1 MKFDFRERERERERE
16 TETER
21 VYLDITYFAETE
33 NTVAK

>member
-16 TETER
+16 M
-21 VYLDITYFAETE
+21 VCLDITYFAETE